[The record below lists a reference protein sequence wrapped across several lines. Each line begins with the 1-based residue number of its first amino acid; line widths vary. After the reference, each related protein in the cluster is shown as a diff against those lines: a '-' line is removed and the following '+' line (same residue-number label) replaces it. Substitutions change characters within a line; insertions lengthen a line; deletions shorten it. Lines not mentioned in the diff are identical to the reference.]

1 MNFCPFFARL
11 LPTVT
16 GACICLTKQGQD
28 VNLRSG
34 NISTRQ
40 SRVLTGGDSVVM
52 DERKREVLLAII
64 QDYILTAEPV
74 GSRTISKKYG
84 IGVSSATI
92 RNEMADLEEM
102 GYIEQPHTSAGRI
115 PSDLGYRYYVD
126 FLMERFRLSR
136 DEEELIHRFYN
147 TKMVGLEGVVRA
159 SGELIS
165 KLTSYAAI
173 TLGPQFESS
182 TIRHID
188 ISSIDP
194 EHALLV
200 VVTDTGLVEHR
211 LLDVPGYISS
221 SDLEMVSSVLKDN
234 LRGLALSKAG
244 KKVFDA
250 IYREL
255 QEVQKAFLNNIFEV
269 IEQVFQSEEDSNV
282 YLDGALNIL
291 KHPEFKDIGKI
302 QSLLGLLQEKEII
315 RELVSDPIPQG
326 LTVKIG
332 GENNYQ
338 GIHDCSLIT
347 ATYSMDDQVIGAIGV
362 LGPTRMHYSKAFTI
376 VECIT
381 EVLSE
386 AISKYYSQ
394 R

>member
-1 MNFCPFFARL
+1 M
-11 LPTVT
+11 
-16 GACICLTKQGQD
+16 
-28 VNLRSG
+28 
-34 NISTRQ
+34 
-40 SRVLTGGDSVVM
+40 VM
-52 DERKREVLLAII
+52 DERKRQVLLAII

-126 FLMERFRLSR
+126 FLMERFRLSK

-147 TKMVGLEGVVRA
+147 TKIAELEGVVRA

-194 EHALLV
+194 ERALLV

-211 LLDVPGYISS
+211 LLEVPGYISYK
-221 SDLEMVSSVLKDN
+221 DLEMVSSVLKDK
-234 LRGLALSKAG
+234 LRGLALRAAG
-244 KKVFDA
+244 KKVFDE
-250 IYREL
+250 ICREL
-255 QEVQKAFLNNIFEV
+255 QEVQKTFLNNIFEV
-269 IEQVFQSEEDSNV
+269 IEQVFQGEDDSNV

-291 KHPEFKDIGKI
+291 KHPEFKDIEKI

-315 RELVSDPIPQG
+315 RDLISNPVPQG

-338 GIHDCSLIT
+338 GIRDCSLIT
-347 ATYSMDDQVIGAIGV
+347 ATYALDNQVIGAIGV